1 MDIQRIAVLVVEDD
15 PLLRITIIAD
25 LEDDGFQVFEAENAF
40 EAITILD
47 KNSSIQLMFTDI
59 DMPGAM
65 NGLLLA
71 AHVRD
76 RWPPIKIIVT
86 SGYHRITTKDLPVEG
101 TFIRKPYLPEQVIRS
116 IRELVP
122 G

>member
-1 MDIQRIAVLVVEDD
+1 MEDD

-25 LEDDGFQVFEAENAF
+25 LEDDGFQVFEAGNAAK
-40 EAITILD
+40 AIKLLD
-47 KNSSIQLMFTDI
+47 TNPSIQLTFTDI

-101 TFIRKPYLPEQVIRS
+101 TFIRKPYLP
-116 IRELVP
+116 
-122 G
+122 